1 MKKLIGALSLVT
13 LALAACKDSTEPSLG
28 LPAKLIIQAGGGAP
42 QTGVIGQAVLT
53 APTVLVTDAS
63 NRPVPGVA
71 VTFAITSGGG
81 SLSSTTQT
89 TSSTGVGS
97 VVWTLGNTF
106 GPKTLTATV
115 AGLPPVTFS
124 AVAIAPDAGV
134 LAFNLVDPAGD
145 TLAPPT
151 TTLPPAIDLL
161 SLRGDFKRDSLI
173 LTATFSGPVT
183 FGSAAPNAVT
193 GFIEFDI
200 DDNASTGVP
209 SLSNNFG
216 ASAAVGGEYLLTFS
230 GSTGTS
236 FTLASQTSSSPVQA
250 SFSGSTVV
258 VRVPMSLL
266 GNDDGNF
273 TIVGVIGTIDRPTD
287 IFPNSG
293 QTTVRRG
300 IGVSSTMNVVS
311 DRLQGPTPA
320 HTTVSWKSLVN
331 FLKLPLPVEGSPP
344 RPALYSPARR

>member
-13 LALAACKDSTEPSLG
+13 LALAACKDSAGPSLG
-28 LPAKLIIQAGGGAP
+28 PPAKLLIQAGGGAP
-42 QTGVIGQAVLT
+42 QTGVIGQAVPT

-71 VTFAITSGGG
+71 VTFAIASDGG
-81 SLSSTTQT
+81 SLSSTMQT
-89 TSSTGVGS
+89 TNSIGVGS

-106 GPKTLTATV
+106 GTKTLTATV

-124 AVAIAPDAGV
+124 AMAIAPDAGV
-134 LAFNLVDPAGD
+134 LAFNLVDLAGD
-145 TLAPPT
+145 TLAPDT
-151 TTLPPAIDLL
+151 TTLPAAIDLL

-183 FGSAAPNAVT
+183 FGSAAPNTVA
-193 GFIEFDI
+193 GFMEFDI

-209 SLSNNFG
+209 SVSNAFG
-216 ASAAVGGEYLLTFS
+216 ASAAVGGEYLLSFV
-230 GSTGTS
+230 GSTATT
-236 FTLASQTSSSPVQA
+236 FTLSSQTLSSPVQA
-250 SFSGSTVV
+250 SFSGSTIV

-311 DRLQGPTPA
+311 DRPQGPTSA

-331 FLKLPLPVEGSPP
+331 AG
-344 RPALYSPARR
+344 LYQ

>member
-1 MKKLIGALSLVT
+1 MRLTPQYLATAFLGPA
-13 LALAACKDSTEPSLG
+13 ALAFSACTDSTEPGLG
-28 LPAKLIIQAGGGAP
+28 PPAKLLIQAGGGAP
-42 QTGVIGQAVLT
+42 QTGVIGQAVPT

-63 NRPVPGVA
+63 NHPVPGVA

-106 GPKTLTATV
+106 GTKTLTATV

-124 AVAIAPDAGV
+124 AMAIAPDAGV

-161 SLRGDFKRDSLI
+161 SLRGDFKRDALI
-173 LTATFSGPVT
+173 LTATFSGPLT
-183 FGSAAPNAVT
+183 FLR

-200 DDNASTGVP
+200 DDNPSTGGP
-209 SLSNNFG
+209 FFSTSYGGSALGMDYRLIFFG
-216 ASAAVGGEYLLTFS
+216 LDAGI
-230 GSTGTS
+230 STIAPPPQPPNPLPIQVS
-236 FTLASQTSSSPVQA
+236 Y
-250 SFSGSTVV
+250 SGSTVV
-258 VRVPMSLL
+258 LRVPMLLL

-287 IFPNSG
+287 VFPNSG

-300 IGVSSTMNVVS
+300 IGVSSTMNVEV
-311 DRLQGPTPA
+311 T
-320 HTTVSWKSLVN
+320 
-331 FLKLPLPVEGSPP
+331 GSPP
-344 RPALYSPARR
+344 NTPTPPNRHWPFPAT

>member
-1 MKKLIGALSLVT
+1 MNKLIGALSLVT
-13 LALAACKDSTEPSLG
+13 LALAACKDSTEPGLG
-28 LPAKLIIQAGGGAP
+28 PPAKLVIQAGGGAP
-42 QTGVIGQAVLT
+42 QTGVVGQAVPT
-53 APTVLVTDAS
+53 APTVLVTDAG
-63 NRPVPGVA
+63 NRPVPGVV

-89 TSSTGVGS
+89 TNSTGVGS

-106 GPKTLTATV
+106 GTTTLTATV
-115 AGLPPVTFS
+115 VGLPPVTFS
-124 AVAIAPDAGV
+124 AMAIAPDAGV

-151 TTLPPAIDLL
+151 TTLPAAIDLL

-183 FGSAAPNAVT
+183 FGVAAPNAVT

-209 SLSNNFG
+209 SLSNRYG
-216 ASAAVGGEYLLTFS
+216 ASAAIGGEYLLSFS
-230 GSTGTS
+230 GSTATT
-236 FTLASQTSSSPVQA
+236 FTLLSQSSSSPVAA

-273 TIVGVIGTIDRPTD
+273 TIAGVIGTIDRPTD
-287 IFPNSG
+287 VFPNSG
-293 QTTVRRG
+293 QATVRRG
-300 IGVSSTMNVVS
+300 IGASSTMNVVS
-311 DRLQGPTPA
+311 DRPQGLIPA
-320 HTTVSWKSLVN
+320 STSTSGSYCITGRTTWD
-331 FLKLPLPVEGSPP
+331 
-344 RPALYSPARR
+344 ARSAEWNTRCVVR

>member
-1 MKKLIGALSLVT
+1 MKKLIGALSIVT
-13 LALAACKDSTEPSLG
+13 LALSACKDSTEPGLG
-28 LPAKLIIQAGGGAP
+28 PPAKLLIQAGGGLP
-42 QTGVIGQAVLT
+42 QTGVIGQAVPT

-89 TSSTGVGS
+89 TSSIGVGS

-106 GPKTLTATV
+106 GLKTLTATV
-115 AGLPPVTFS
+115 AGLPPVTFN
-124 AVAIAPDAGV
+124 AMAIAPDAGV

-145 TLAPPT
+145 TLAPPA

-183 FGSAAPNAVT
+183 FGSVAPNAIA

-209 SLSNNFG
+209 SLSNTFG
-216 ASAAVGGEYLLTFS
+216 ASAAIGAEYLLSFA
-230 GSTGTS
+230 GSTGTT
-236 FTLASQTSSSPVQA
+236 FTLASQSSSSPVQA

-273 TIVGVIGTIDRPTD
+273 TIAGVIGTIDRPTD

-300 IGVSSTMNVVS
+300 ISVSSTMNVVS
-311 DRLQGPTPA
+311 DRPQGPIPA
-320 HTTVSWKSLVN
+320 STSTGGSYCITGRTTWD
-331 FLKLPLPVEGSPP
+331 
-344 RPALYSPARR
+344 ARSAEWNTRCVVR